1 MKSCIFLLCIYR
13 ITSSE
18 TPIRFPLLILP
29 ASVLIT
35 TIEVNGSCLDV
46 DKCIDVAVEA
56 PPPAELLFVVVKS
69 RIEDELGKLLTVLC
83 VEDIDFTLL
92 IRPEKLIYNEL
103 VMRVENNLSIPL
115 DNIL

>member
-1 MKSCIFLLCIYR
+1 MLLCKCR

-69 RIEDELGKLLTVLC
+69 RIEEELGKLLIVLC
-83 VEDIDFTLL
+83 VEDIDFTLV
-92 IRPEKLIYNEL
+92 IRPEKLISNEL
-103 VMRVENNLSIPL
+103 VARFKTDCLYFVTALLFI
-115 DNIL
+115 

>member
-1 MKSCIFLLCIYR
+1 M
-13 ITSSE
+13 
-18 TPIRFPLLILP
+18 
-29 ASVLIT
+29 IT

-69 RIEDELGKLLTVLC
+69 RIEEELGKLLTVLC

-92 IRPEKLIYNEL
+92 IRPGKITMNWLWSTKMISAQLLDLIAVLHGLFKSY
-103 VMRVENNLSIPL
+103 
-115 DNIL
+115 DIL

>member
-1 MKSCIFLLCIYR
+1 M
-13 ITSSE
+13 
-18 TPIRFPLLILP
+18 
-29 ASVLIT
+29 IT

-69 RIEDELGKLLTVLC
+69 RIEEELGKLLTVLC

-92 IRPEKLIYNEL
+92 IRPEKITMNWLWGTKTIFAQL
-103 VMRVENNLSIPL
+103 L
-115 DNIL
+115 DFIAVLHGLFKSYDIL